1 MAKLQA
7 IDAYLAKVTDPA
19 QKSALQKL
27 RRQIQKIAPKAEETI
42 SYGLP
47 AFQLNGKAFAAFAA
61 AKSHCSFYPMS
72 GSIIQKFAVDLKDF
86 EASKGSIHFQPDK
99 PIPATLLRKLI
110 KERLAENSAKTKASA
125 KRC

>member
-1 MAKLQA
+1 VAKLQA
-7 IDAYLAKVTDPA
+7 IDAYLATVTDTA

-27 RRQIQKIAPKAEETI
+27 RQQIQKIVPKAQETI

-86 EASKGSIHFQPDK
+86 ETSKGSIHFQPGK
-99 PIPATLLRKLI
+99 PIPLPLLRRLVKARI
-110 KERLAENSAKTKASA
+110 TPKEE
-125 KRC
+125 